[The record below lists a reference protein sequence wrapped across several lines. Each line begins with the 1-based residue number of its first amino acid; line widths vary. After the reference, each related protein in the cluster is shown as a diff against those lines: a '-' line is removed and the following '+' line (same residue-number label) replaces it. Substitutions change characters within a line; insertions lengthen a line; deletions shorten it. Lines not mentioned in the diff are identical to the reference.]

1 METPYLISKKI
12 DSNTNF
18 VFLKKSKKF
27 LIFDDLYIDLFNQFF
42 SLTKKNFTNY
52 VLKNFPDSN
61 PKTIYSDL
69 KELLKIQNFKY
80 GKTEQKYIIPQNL
93 NIFRFKLGDTY
104 FSINYDDIKVV
115 NSVVGQLFHL
125 RDKTNVKSINYYV
138 FKSNGRYFLNNDNEN
153 IGSWNDK
160 EIHYLTGKLLA
171 LILCDFHKLK
181 EDNWS
186 SFLHASAVSKSS
198 NAFVLVGESGSGK
211 STSCA
216 ILSKNGYNLLSD
228 DITPI
233 SRNGKVGNFPNSISI
248 KEPSFKKINDLF
260 SKENFSNTIK
270 ISKGKIKYLNPHG
283 LSSFSPKTINCSTI
297 IRIKYNSE
305 KENSFQKL
313 KLNDLLPL
321 IVNESFF
328 PTNLKSVNGFMNW
341 FVTCKC
347 YILNYN
353 NDKSLINFLNKL
365 NASL

>member
-1 METPYLISKKI
+1 MYLTLFKKYYSLSIKDFKSYIS
-12 DSNTNF
+12 
-18 VFLKKSKKF
+18 
-27 LIFDDLYIDLFNQFF
+27 
-42 SLTKKNFTNY
+42 
-52 VLKNFPDSN
+52 KNFPNSN
-61 PKTIYSDL
+61 PKKIYSEL
-69 KELLKIQNFKY
+69 KELLQIQDFKFM
-80 GKTEQKYIIPQNL
+80 KTEQKYIIPQNL
-93 NIFRFKLGDTY
+93 NIFKFKLGDTY
-104 FSINYDDIKVV
+104 FSINYDDVKIV
-115 NSVVGQLFHL
+115 NTIIGQLFHL
-125 RDKTNVKSINYYV
+125 KDKTNIKSINYYV

-186 SFLHASAVSKSS
+186 SFLHASAVSKGS

-211 STSCA
+211 STSCS

-260 SKENFSNTIK
+260 LKENFSDTIK

-283 LSSFSPKTINCSTI
+283 LKIFIPKTINCSTI

-305 KENSFQKL
+305 KENLLQKV

-365 NASL
+365 DAGL